1 MRLRRPT
8 PTPVDAG
15 GWFKAD
21 AATWDS
27 MVIEIASRMELP
39 EPLCVNDL
47 RWWVDQVVAPHSRVE
62 FPTRREL
69 AERWGRHHRFV
80 RELVEDRDLWC
91 PASAREVIDATIGAR
106 AAWIK
111 TRPNVVQN
119 PPDAEG
125 LEANNQEELVSV
137 LPDGG
142 SESASRAISMIQT
155 QTSPDYRLDPPE
167 EDHDRSQETLSR
179 EGGTGGLVEEGDR
192 IPTPSTA
199 EGSNDPVQAHDPGSS
214 EIVLSEPECHEQ
226 QITPPAPPGEL
237 VMLPTS
243 PSVGSLVDEVVAHWH
258 GKVRLYGPR
267 AGRPW
272 HPSRKPTP
280 RERELLRKFV
290 GTYGKAQAID
300 LIDAYHDGPPGRR
313 NRHNDRGEEYV
324 GIETLFKPT
333 LLGDRL
339 DKTAAWVEAGR
350 PVDTEEPAAGATSAR
365 SEPRPEPAWKLEK
378 ARRDLAS
385 RTFERLAE
393 RIGQSGG
400 AWRPPHFEEL
410 EEARQWNAAAVWAG
424 INAVG
429 VHCGDGPRGGL
440 GAILRTKRRDEWEIR
455 RVFVEA
461 FVAYDGEVVHQTEA
475 VYVESE
481 SGGMAFG
488 GDR

>member
-1 MRLRRPT
+1 MR
-8 PTPVDAG
+8 
-15 GWFKAD
+15 AD
-21 AATWDS
+21 
-27 MVIEIASRMELP
+27 
-39 EPLCVNDL
+39 
-47 RWWVDQVVAPHSRVE
+47 
-62 FPTRREL
+62 
-69 AERWGRHHRFV
+69 
-80 RELVEDRDLWC
+80 
-91 PASAREVIDATIGAR
+91 
-106 AAWIK
+106 
-111 TRPNVVQN
+111 
-119 PPDAEG
+119 
-125 LEANNQEELVSV
+125 
-137 LPDGG
+137 
-142 SESASRAISMIQT
+142 
-155 QTSPDYRLDPPE
+155 
-167 EDHDRSQETLSR
+167 
-179 EGGTGGLVEEGDR
+179 
-192 IPTPSTA
+192 
-199 EGSNDPVQAHDPGSS
+199 DPGS
-214 EIVLSEPECHEQ
+214 EGIGIPDPECHEQ

-378 ARRDLAS
+378 ARRDLAT
-385 RTFERLAE
+385 RTFEKLAE

-410 EEARQWNAAAVWAG
+410 EEARQWNAAAMWAG